1 MARTSTTLIATAR
14 FAHSTHRAA
23 GRPAPAIDRRKP
35 SRERLVTLTRLL
47 TLFFAILLL
56 GFSIDG
62 LADNTLRDVR
72 YWPSLDY
79 SRITFESAD
88 TMHYHLFALDH
99 PKRLVLDLDNVNAT
113 PALQKLC
120 DKVNA
125 NSDPWIARLRYA
137 PNRPGVLRLV
147 MELRDDATPTAFNLA
162 PVGNYAHRLVID
174 IYPGKAAA
182 NANAAQPNA
191 AQPATQPAATNNLSA
206 AAAADKPQIQQ
217 SPDTADVM
225 PSPKTTD
232 NANDASANDASIDT
246 HINAP
251 DSATGSAPAD
261 DTPLGNFT
269 ITRPVIIAIDP
280 GHGGEDPGAHGEGGT
295 LEKNVTLAIARRV
308 VAKLNRIH
316 NVQAKLT
323 RDGDYFIPLA
333 ERVNKARRMNADLFV
348 SIHADAYVTPDARG
362 SSVFTLSEHG
372 ASSAAAR
379 WLAKSE
385 NEADL
390 VGGINVHTN
399 DRDLAKTLIDLSQTA
414 TNNDSHRIAHD
425 VLSQLSKVN
434 HLHRGFVEQAGFAV
448 LKAPDIPSIL
458 VETAF
463 ISNPQEERHL
473 NDPDYQ
479 DKTASAI
486 AHGIEQYFSSNPA
499 TLRGKL
505 AKRQ

>member
-1 MARTSTTLIATAR
+1 MSDGMARTSLTLIAATR
-14 FAHSTHRAA
+14 FAHPDHRT
-23 GRPAPAIDRRKP
+23 GRKP
-35 SRERLVTLTRLL
+35 ASAPDERKPAGSVFVAFARSLNLL
-47 TLFFAILLL
+47 FVLLL
-56 GFSIDG
+56 CGIPFG
-62 LADNTLRDVR
+62 ALADNVLRDVR

-79 SRITFESAD
+79 SRITFESP
-88 TMHYHLFALDH
+88 HIIQYHLFALDH
-99 PKRLVLDLDNVNAT
+99 PKRLVLDLDQMVAT

-120 DKVNA
+120 RQIDA
-125 NSDPWIARLRYA
+125 NSDPWIAHLRYA
-137 PNRPGVLRLV
+137 TNRPGVLRLV
-147 MELRDDATPTAFNLA
+147 MDLRDDVTPTAFNLPPA
-162 PVGNYAHRLVID
+162 GDYAHRLVID
-174 IYPGKAAA
+174 IYPG
-182 NANAAQPNA
+182 NTPVNTTVTPNSVA
-191 AQPATQPAATNNLSA
+191 PPSADTFLPPPDRRNETTASDTSDAMPIAKLDADTHSDTKYVPDQPAPNQSSPDQSTPVDTVPFNNLV
-206 AAAADKPQIQQ
+206 I
-217 SPDTADVM
+217 
-225 PSPKTTD
+225 
-232 NANDASANDASIDT
+232 T
-246 HINAP
+246 H
-251 DSATGSAPAD
+251 
-261 DTPLGNFT
+261 
-269 ITRPVIIAIDP
+269 PVIIAIDP

-295 LEKNVTLAIARRV
+295 LEKNVTLAIGRRV
-308 VAKLNRIH
+308 IAKLNQLH
-316 NVQAKLT
+316 NVQARLT

-348 SIHADAYVTPDARG
+348 SIHADAYVTPDAHG

-399 DRDLAKTLIDLSQTA
+399 DRDLSKTLIDLSQTA

-425 VLSQLSKVN
+425 VLSQIAKVN
-434 HLHRGFVEQAGFAV
+434 RLHKGEVEQAGFAV

-463 ISNPQEERHL
+463 ISNPQEEQHL

-486 AHGIEQYFSSNPA
+486 ARGIEQYFASNPA

-505 AKRQ
+505 AKRQP

>member
-1 MARTSTTLIATAR
+1 M
-14 FAHSTHRAA
+14 
-23 GRPAPAIDRRKP
+23 
-35 SRERLVTLTRLL
+35 
-47 TLFFAILLL
+47 

-99 PKRLVLDLDNVNAT
+99 PKRLVLDLDNVSAT

-120 DKVNA
+120 DEVNA

-147 MELRDDATPTAFNLA
+147 MELRDDATPTAFNLP

-174 IYPGKAAA
+174 IYPDKAAA
-182 NANAAQPNA
+182 NAGTAQAAAQA
-191 AQPATQPAATNNLSA
+191 AATANDSPAATIA
-206 AAAADKPQIQQ
+206 TDKPQVQQ
-217 SPDTADVM
+217 SPETADVM

-232 NANDASANDASIDT
+232 NANKTDNGTDNDASIDT

-434 HLHRGFVEQAGFAV
+434 RLHRGFIEQAGFAV

-463 ISNPQEERHL
+463 ISNPQEERNL
-473 NDPDYQ
+473 NDPNYQ